1 MTGTANPTR
10 GDHIRVTACSET
22 VGLLVEGPRRI
33 DDSGELTWVDI
44 LGSQLDRARTDPRG
58 LLESPAIGRHVGA
71 AAPVVGG
78 GYLVAA
84 GTGFLFPDPGGAAR
98 KLGVGAPYRGQIPP
112 P

>member
-22 VGLLVEGPRRI
+22 VGLLVEGRR
-33 DDSGELTWVDI
+33 
-44 LGSQLDRARTDPRG
+44 
-58 LLESPAIGRHVGA
+58 
-71 AAPVVGG
+71 

-84 GTGFLFPDPGGAAR
+84 GTGFLFPDPGGGAAR

>member
-22 VGLLVEGPRRI
+22 VDCWSR
-33 DDSGELTWVDI
+33 
-44 LGSQLDRARTDPRG
+44 
-58 LLESPAIGRHVGA
+58 
-71 AAPVVGG
+71 VGG
-78 GYLVAA
+78 GYLVA
-84 GTGFLFPDPGGAAR
+84 GTGFLFPDPGGGAAR